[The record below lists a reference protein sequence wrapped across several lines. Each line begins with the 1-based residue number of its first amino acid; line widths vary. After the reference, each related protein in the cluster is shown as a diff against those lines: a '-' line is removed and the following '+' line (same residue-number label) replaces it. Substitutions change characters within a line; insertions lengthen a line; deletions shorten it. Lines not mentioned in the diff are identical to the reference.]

1 MSKQAYPK
9 LFFLAQIQM
18 RIHGSVRKVREKLEE
33 PRNQLSRQLLRLYTP
48 FRRSNNPPVVLNILQ
63 IQARPQSAKI
73 QNPRNPKQNPNK
85 IENCRPGICPWPR
98 WAAPRTRIASL
109 CPWHLLMRQPF
120 RILLKKGGKG
130 IEKEGRKE
138 YENLRVFGGVLRG
151 YEIERTGLVGLGQG
165 EERLRSFAWVLRDKL
180 KDCGERK
187 GGE

>member
-1 MSKQAYPK
+1 
-9 LFFLAQIQM
+9 
-18 RIHGSVRKVREKLEE
+18 
-33 PRNQLSRQLLRLYTP
+33 
-48 FRRSNNPPVVLNILQ
+48 
-63 IQARPQSAKI
+63 
-73 QNPRNPKQNPNK
+73 
-85 IENCRPGICPWPR
+85 
-98 WAAPRTRIASL
+98 
-109 CPWHLLMRQPF
+109 MRQPF